1 MLAYKKNL
9 FLQVKMVQQITEGIS
24 ITVETFYNKEQSNPL
39 LNEFTFAYRIS
50 IDNFSNFPI
59 KLIRRYWQI
68 FDSNGTH
75 RDVEGEGVVGQQ
87 PILEPGESFQ
97 YISGASIRTDIGKMI
112 GRYQMENML
121 NKKLFSVQIPE
132 FDLIAPH
139 KLN

>member
-1 MLAYKKNL
+1 MLGYKKNL
-9 FLQVKMVQQITEGIS
+9 LLQVKMVQQITEGIS

-59 KLIRRYWQI
+59 KLIRRHWQI

-112 GRYQMENML
+112 GKYQMENML
-121 NKKLFSVQIPE
+121 NKNYLVFKYQS
-132 FDLIAPH
+132 LI
-139 KLN
+139 